1 MDINA
6 GEATI
11 EQLFSKGYIKELD
24 DLYTLTR
31 DQLLS
36 LEKWKEKSVSNFLE
50 SLEKSRKV
58 PFERVLFAL
67 GIRYIGETT
76 AKNLAAEFKSMEN
89 LASATREQFLSTEEV
104 GEKLADSLIAYFTDQ
119 RHLGIIKRLADA
131 GLQMSVDE
139 SKKIIESEILAGK
152 TIVISGNFSISRDD
166 MKALIERHSGKVG
179 SAISGS
185 TAYMVAGEK
194 CGPSKLTK
202 AEKLGI
208 EIISE
213 EEFYKLINK
222 Q

>member
-1 MDINA
+1 
-6 GEATI
+6 
-11 EQLFSKGYIKELD
+11 
-24 DLYTLTR
+24 
-31 DQLLS
+31 
-36 LEKWKEKSVSNFLE
+36 
-50 SLEKSRKV
+50 
-58 PFERVLFAL
+58 
-67 GIRYIGETT
+67 
-76 AKNLAAEFKSMEN
+76 
-89 LASATREQFLSTEEV
+89 
-104 GEKLADSLIAYFTDQ
+104 
-119 RHLGIIKRLADA
+119 
-131 GLQMSVDE
+131 MSVDE

>member
-11 EQLFSKGYIKELD
+11 EQLYNKGYIKELD

>member
-36 LEKWKEKSVSNFLE
+36 MEKWKEKSVSNFLE

-76 AKNLAAEFKSMEN
+76 AKNLAAEFKSMETR
-89 LASATREQFLSTEEV
+89 ASATREQFLSTEEV